1 MRFSKDLS
9 HAARCFLMEDT
20 GASLIEFALVGALIV
35 VVCLL
40 MLLALVKEV

>member
-1 MRFSKDLS
+1 MRFAKDMS
-9 HAARCFLMEDT
+9 HAARYFLKEDA

-40 MLLALVKEV
+40 MLLALVKEI

>member
-9 HAARCFLMEDT
+9 HAARYFLKEDS

-40 MLLALVKEV
+40 MLLALVKEM

>member
-9 HAARCFLMEDT
+9 HVARYFLMEDA
-20 GASLIEFALVGALIV
+20 GVSLLEFALVGALIV

-40 MLLALVKEV
+40 MLLALVKET